1 MRINTVAEKLG
12 LDPSTLIPYGRDA
25 AKVPLSALQAPR
37 KRAGAGRLVLVTAIT
52 PTPAGEGKTT
62 TSIGLSQALD
72 QAGESVCAAL
82 REPSMGPCF
91 GIKGGGTGG
100 GKSMLQPADRINMH
114 FTGDLHAVTAA
125 HNLLAAMIDNHLS
138 FRRSPRL
145 NPVRILWKRV
155 LDMNDRSLRGVTV
168 GKGGRGQGTP
178 RESGFDITAA
188 SEVMAI
194 LCLSES
200 IEDLRSRLSRI
211 LVGFDEDGKA
221 VLAGDL
227 GATGAMV
234 AILKDAIQPNLVET
248 TEGTPAFVH
257 GGPFANIAH
266 GCNSVLATRMALHHA
281 DWAITEAGFGLDLGA
296 EKFIDI
302 KCQGA
307 GLAPSAVVLVATARA
322 LKMHGGVK
330 LADLNQPNPDA
341 IAAGMANLER
351 HLETA
356 RKFGAPVIVAINR
369 FGTDT
374 DAELKVIGDRCAALG
389 APVALC
395 THFADGGAGA
405 AALAKLVVE
414 HAAPATPTLQPIY
427 TWTQPVPEKIA
438 AIVREVYG
446 ADGVEFAPLAQRQ
459 LRLIKKLGLGKLPIC
474 MAKTHRS
481 VSDDP
486 KRLGRPEGFTVTV
499 RAFEISMGAG
509 MLVALTGD
517 IVRMPGLPREPA
529 ALNFDVVDGQIV
541 GPSW

>member
-1 MRINTVAEKLG
+1 MPIHDIASKIGIDAEQ
-12 LDPSTLIPYGRDA
+12 LIPYGTSA
-25 AKVPLSALQAPR
+25 AKVPLTLLDAPSPR
-37 KRAGAGRLVLVTAIT
+37 GGQGRLVLVTAIT

-62 TSIGLSQALD
+62 TTIGLSQALD
-72 QAGESVCAAL
+72 RAGQSVCAAL

-100 GKSMLQPADRINMH
+100 GACQLVPADRINMH

-125 HNLLAAMIDNHLS
+125 HNLLAAMVDNHFS
-138 FRRSPRL
+138 FRKSPRL
-145 NPVRILWKRV
+145 DPNRILWKRV
-155 LDMNDRSLRGVTV
+155 LDMNDRSLRNVTV

-200 IEDLRSRLSRI
+200 LDDLRTRLSRI
-211 LVGFDEDGKA
+211 LVGFDEAGQP
-221 VLAGDL
+221 VTAGDL
-227 GATGAMV
+227 GAAGAMT
-234 AILKDAIQPNLVET
+234 AILQDALLPNLVCT

-266 GCNSVLATRMALHHA
+266 GCNSVLATRMAMHHA

-296 EKFIDI
+296 EKFFDI

-307 GLAPSAVVLVATARA
+307 GLSPSAVVIVATVRA

-330 LADLNQPNPDA
+330 LADLNQPSTDA
-341 IAAGMANLER
+341 VRAGLPNLDR

-356 RKFGAPVIVAINR
+356 RKFGVPLVVAANR
-369 FGTDT
+369 FHTDT
-374 DAELKVIGDRCAALG
+374 DAEVQVIVDHCASLG
-389 APVALC
+389 IPAAPC
-395 THFADGGAGA
+395 THYVNGGAGA
-405 AALAKLVVE
+405 AELAALLME
-414 HAAPATPTLQPIY
+414 HALPESPELSPIY
-427 TWTQPVPEKIA
+427 TWQMSVEDKLTAIA
-438 AIVREVYG
+438 REVYG
-446 ADGVEFAPLAQRQ
+446 ADGVELSALARRQ
-459 LRLIKKLGLGKLPIC
+459 LRLISKLKCNDLPVC

-486 KRLGRPEGFTVTV
+486 KRLGRPTGFVVTV

-529 ALNFDVVDGQIV
+529 ALHFDVVDGNIV

>member
-1 MRINTVAEKLG
+1 MSIRDVAAKLG
-12 LDPSTLIPYGRDA
+12 IDDETLIPYGRDA
-25 AKVPLSALQAPR
+25 AKIPLSALEQPR
-37 KRAGAGRLVLVTAIT
+37 QRAGAGRMVLVTAIT

-62 TSIGLSQALD
+62 TTIGLSQALD

-100 GKSMLQPADRINMH
+100 GKCMIEPADRINMH

-125 HNLLAAMIDNHLS
+125 HNLLAAMIDNHLM
-138 FRRSPRL
+138 FRKSPRL

-168 GKGGRGQGTP
+168 GQGGRGQGIP
-178 RESGFDITAA
+178 RETGFDITAA

-200 IEDLRSRLSRI
+200 LDDLRSRLSRI
-211 LVGFDEDGKA
+211 LVGFDEDGEA

-227 GATGAMV
+227 GAAGAMT
-234 AILKDAIQPNLVET
+234 AILKDALLPNLVQT

-281 DWAITEAGFGLDLGA
+281 DWTITEAGFGLDLGA

-322 LKMHGGVK
+322 LKMHGGTK
-330 LADLNQPNPDA
+330 LADLNTPDPEA
-341 IAAGMANLER
+341 VSRGLVNLER

-356 RKFGAPVIVAINR
+356 RSFGAPVIIAINR
-369 FGTDT
+369 FHSDS
-374 DAELKVIGDRCAALG
+374 DAELQVIQDRCAALS

-405 AALAKLVVE
+405 AELAKLVVA
-414 HAAPATPTLQPIY
+414 HAAPETPALSPIY
-427 TWTQPVPEKIA
+427 TWDMPVKAKIE
-438 AIVREVYG
+438 AIARDVYG
-446 ADGVEFAPLAQRQ
+446 ADGVDFAPLALRQ
-459 LRLIKKLGLGKLPIC
+459 MRLIKKLGCGKLPVC

-486 KRLGRPEGFTVTV
+486 KRLGRPTGFTITV

-529 ALNFDVVDGQIV
+529 ALGFDVVDGAIV